1 MLPGKAQSDAGKSR
15 RFKSKASRL
24 DALQAVP
31 HRGEVLHPDTLR
43 RSRVAYDNGRPEFAT
58 EIRDSW
64 TEQDVLDLIFRPMED
79 RGHRYPA
86 WEVPARVYG
95 SWSLFK
101 WWAEPE

>member
-1 MLPGKAQSDAGKSR
+1 MQANQDVSNQKLVGSMFCKQYKTEAKFYIQTCSAGR
-15 RFKSKASRL
+15 EL
-24 DALQAVP
+24 
-31 HRGEVLHPDTLR
+31 
-43 RSRVAYDNGRPEFAT
+43 RVAYDNGRPEFAT

-64 TEQDVLDLIFRPMED
+64 TEQDVLDLIFWPMED

-95 SWSLFK
+95 SWSLFR

>member
-1 MLPGKAQSDAGKSR
+1 M
-15 RFKSKASRL
+15 
-24 DALQAVP
+24 QANQDVSNQKLVGSMP
-31 HRGEVLHPDTLR
+31 CKQYLTEAKFYIRT
-43 RSRVAYDNGRPEFAT
+43 RSEGRELRVAYDNGRPEFAT

-79 RGHRYPA
+79 RGHPYPA

-95 SWSLFK
+95 SWSLFR